1 MSVPTDIDA
10 FSYFSY
16 FHYYK
21 ETVLYWGFTSIS
33 IYFEIYITNFSIV
46 VESAGETND
55 DLE

>member
-1 MSVPTDIDA
+1 MSVPTDIIDA

-16 FHYYK
+16 YCK
-21 ETVLYWGFTSIS
+21 EVILYWGFTSIP